1 MVNLSGPSGDRD
13 QRRLTLALS
22 LGAAISSP
30 IVGGVLLGY
39 LLDGWL
45 GTSPWLSVTGL
56 IVGTISGFTGFW
68 RILKRMDGGEG

>member
-1 MVNLSGPSGDRD
+1 MPNTAGPSGDRD

-56 IVGTISGFTGFW
+56 ILGTLGGFTGLW
-68 RILKRMDGGEG
+68 RILKRMENE